1 MRASA
6 LAAFAVLLLV
16 VPEARAQIMLTEGTN
31 LTVDIAAD
39 GRIVMDLLGG
49 IWIIPV
55 NGGEAQPIDKGLL
68 PASRPRWSPDDGRI
82 AYQAR
87 AGNQEQL
94 WVFDLE
100 TNQATRISRGEH
112 LDQHPAW
119 HPDGER
125 LLFSSDRKDSG
136 LDVWEVDLQTGLTW
150 RLTALPGDE
159 TEPSWSADGRD
170 LMFVHEHE
178 GEWRIKIR
186 RRGQAAQ
193 TVVAS
198 EQRLSA
204 PSWRPDGS
212 LITYLRETSEGL
224 VTEMAILSD
233 PILVRTLIDGED
245 FFDTPIAW
253 DGRQQMLYAAG
264 GNIRKRGFNSWTSRT
279 IPFHARIE
287 RQDGAGSLVAV
298 QRELTLIDA
307 PQSRLIVRT
316 ERLFGGAGIEYRE
329 NLDIV
334 IENGRIASVEP
345 QQDRSGD
352 IVIDMGDLVV
362 MPGFVDSYA
371 SLPEDVD
378 ESLGPVLLS
387 YGITT
392 MVTDHEKAEALNRR
406 WSGKDMPGP
415 RLLPASEIEKA
426 SDTEPLPW
434 LVTIAGDLA
443 AGVAGRS
450 AVGAWQSKGVPVL
463 AENWQVGLGSGAG
476 MMLSGASMPASPRGV
491 RYQDA
496 VLATGAGPVTL
507 VSGMADQQT
516 PGIERVLG
524 SRQAGLLDVSA
535 TVTRRFNQ
543 APQLPAST
551 TAVVVGSKPNGLPPG
566 MAFHAELLALKSAGV
581 APENVLRAAGINAAG
596 ALSASL
602 QFGRVA
608 TTAHADLVFVDGDP
622 LGNVGDALNVVAVVR
637 NGRFFSVAGL
647 LETAEA
653 ARKR

>member
-1 MRASA
+1 
-6 LAAFAVLLLV
+6 
-16 VPEARAQIMLTEGTN
+16 
-31 LTVDIAAD
+31 
-39 GRIVMDLLGG
+39 
-49 IWIIPV
+49 
-55 NGGEAQPIDKGLL
+55 
-68 PASRPRWSPDDGRI
+68 
-82 AYQAR
+82 
-87 AGNQEQL
+87 
-94 WVFDLE
+94 
-100 TNQATRISRGEH
+100 
-112 LDQHPAW
+112 
-119 HPDGER
+119 
-125 LLFSSDRKDSG
+125 
-136 LDVWEVDLQTGLTW
+136 
-150 RLTALPGDE
+150 
-159 TEPSWSADGRD
+159 
-170 LMFVHEHE
+170 
-178 GEWRIKIR
+178 
-186 RRGQAAQ
+186 
-193 TVVAS
+193 
-198 EQRLSA
+198 
-204 PSWRPDGS
+204 
-212 LITYLRETSEGL
+212 
-224 VTEMAILSD
+224 MAILAE
-233 PILVRTLIDGED
+233 PVLVRTLIEGED

-253 DGRQQMLYAAG
+253 DGRQQMFYAAN
-264 GNIRKRGFNSWTSRT
+264 GNIRKRGFNSWTSRNV
-279 IPFHARIE
+279 PFHARIE
-287 RQDGAGSLVAV
+287 RREGAGFRAAV
-298 QRELTLIDA
+298 QRELPPIDA

-316 ERLFGGAGIEYRE
+316 ERLFGGVGIDYRE

-345 QQDRSGD
+345 RQDRRGE

-371 SLPEDVD
+371 SLPADVD

-392 MVTDHEKAEALNRR
+392 MVTDHEQAESLNRR

-415 RLLPASEIEKA
+415 RLLPASEIEQT
-426 SDTEPLPW
+426 SESGPLPW

-443 AGVAGRS
+443 TGVARRS
-450 AVGAWQSKGVPVL
+450 AVGEWQSRGVPVL

-476 MMLSGASMPASPRGV
+476 MMLSGASMPASPQGV

-516 PGIERVLG
+516 PGLERVLG
-524 SRQAGLLDVSA
+524 SRQAGLLDTGA

-543 APQLPAST
+543 TPQLPATT

-566 MAFHAELLALKSAGV
+566 MAFHAELLALEAAGL

-622 LGNVGDALNVVAVVR
+622 LDDVGDALNVVAVVR

-647 LETAEA
+647 LETAAA

>member
-1 MRASA
+1 
-6 LAAFAVLLLV
+6 
-16 VPEARAQIMLTEGTN
+16 MLTEGTN
-31 LTVDIAAD
+31 LAIDIAED
-39 GRIVMDLLGG
+39 GRIVTDLLGG
-49 IWIIPV
+49 IWIIPFT
-55 NGGEAQPIDKGLL
+55 GGEAQPIDKGLL
-68 PASRPRWSPDDGRI
+68 PASRPRWSPDAKRI

-87 AGNQEQL
+87 AGNQEQV
-94 WVFDLE
+94 WVFDFE
-100 TNQATRISRGEH
+100 SDGATRISSGEF

-119 HPDGER
+119 HPDGTR
-125 LLFSSDRKDSG
+125 VLFSSDRKNTG
-136 LDVWEVDLQTGLTW
+136 LDIWEVDIATGLSW

-159 TEPSWSADGRD
+159 TEPAWSADGRD
-170 LMFVHEHE
+170 LLFVHEFD
-178 GEWRIKIR
+178 GEWRIAIR

-193 TVVAS
+193 TVVS
-198 EQRLSA
+198 SSRRLSA
-204 PSWRPDGS
+204 PAWRPDGS
-212 LITYLRETSEGL
+212 LITYLRETDDGL
-224 VTEMAILSD
+224 VTEMAILSN
-233 PILVRTLIDGED
+233 PVLVRTLIEGED
-245 FFDTPIAW
+245 FFDAPIAW
-253 DGRQQMLYAAG
+253 DGRQQMVYAAG
-264 GNIRKRGFNSWTSRT
+264 GSIRKRGFNSWTSRT

-287 RQDGAGSLVAV
+287 RQDDAGSPAAV
-298 QRELTLIDA
+298 QRELRLIDA
-307 PQSRLIVRT
+307 PESRIVVRT
-316 ERLFGGAGIEYRE
+316 ERLYGGAGIEYRE

-345 QQDRSGD
+345 HQDRSGE

-371 SLPEDVD
+371 SLPDYVD

-392 MVTDHEKAEALNRR
+392 MVTDHEQAEALNRR

-415 RLLPASEIEKA
+415 RLLPASDIEKA
-426 SDTEPLPW
+426 NATAPLPW

-443 AGVAGRS
+443 NGVARRS
-450 AVGAWQSKGVPVL
+450 AVGKWQSQGVPVL
-463 AENWQVGLGSGAG
+463 ADNWQVGLGSGAG
-476 MMLSGASMPASPRGV
+476 MMLSGASMPASPRGI

-507 VSGMADQQT
+507 VSGMADAQT
-516 PGIERVLG
+516 PGLDRVLN
-524 SRQAGLLDVSA
+524 SRQAGLLDGSA
-535 TVTRRFNQ
+535 TATRRFNQ
-543 APQLPAST
+543 VPQLPPST

-566 MAFHAELLALKSAGV
+566 MAFHAELLALESAGL

-608 TTAHADLVFVDGDP
+608 TNAHADLVFIDGDP

-637 NGRFFSVAGL
+637 NGRFYSVAGL
-647 LETAEA
+647 LETAAA

>member
-1 MRASA
+1 MAA
-6 LAAFAVLLLV
+6 LSLV
-16 VPEARAQIMLTEGTN
+16 VPGVRAQIMLTEGTN
-31 LTVDIAAD
+31 LSADIAVD
-39 GRIVMDLLGG
+39 GRIVTDLLGG
-49 IWIIPV
+49 IWIIPP

-68 PASRPRWSPDDGRI
+68 PARRPRWSPDDGRI

-94 WVFDLE
+94 WVFDFE
-100 TNQATRISRGEH
+100 ANQPLRVSSGEF

-125 LLFSSDRKDSG
+125 LLFSSDRRDTG
-136 LDVWEVDLQTGLTW
+136 FDVWEVDLETGLAW
-150 RLTALPGDE
+150 RLTAMPGDE

-170 LMFVHEHE
+170 LLFVQEHD
-178 GEWRIKIR
+178 GEWRIKVR
-186 RRGQAAQ
+186 RRGEAAQ
-193 TVVAS
+193 TIVAS
-198 EQRLSA
+198 DRRLSA

-212 LITYLRETSEGL
+212 LVTYLEETDAGL
-224 VTEMAILSD
+224 VTQMAILAD
-233 PILVRTLIDGED
+233 PVLVRTLIEGED

-253 DGRQQMLYAAG
+253 DGRQQMIYAAG
-264 GNIRKRGFNSWTSRT
+264 GNIRRRGFDSWTSRT
-279 IPFHARIE
+279 VPFHARIE
-287 RQDGAGSLVAV
+287 RRDDAATHAAV
-298 QRELTLIDA
+298 QRELPLIDA
-307 PQSRLIVRT
+307 PQARLVVRT

-329 NLDIV
+329 NLDVV

-345 QQDRSGD
+345 RRERSGE

-371 SLPEDVD
+371 SLPDDVD
-378 ESLGPVLLS
+378 ESLGPILLS

-392 MVTDHEKAEALNRR
+392 IVADHEKAESLNRR

-415 RLLPASEIEKA
+415 RVLPASDIDQAGDAE
-426 SDTEPLPW
+426 SLPW
-434 LVTIAGDLA
+434 LVTIEGDLA
-443 AGVAGRS
+443 TGVARRS
-450 AVGAWQSKGVPVL
+450 AVGTWQSRGVPVL
-463 AENWQVGLGSGAG
+463 ADNWQVGLGSGAG

-516 PGIERVLG
+516 PGIERALN
-524 SRQAGLLDVSA
+524 SRQADLLDASA
-535 TVTRRFNQ
+535 TLTRRFNQ
-543 APQLPAST
+543 PPQLPASA

-566 MAFHAELLALKSAGV
+566 MAFHAELLALESAGL

-608 TTAHADLVFVDGDP
+608 TAAHADLVFVDGDP
-622 LGNVGDALNVVAVVR
+622 LDDVGDALNVVAVVR

-647 LETAEA
+647 LETAAA
-653 ARKR
+653 AREH